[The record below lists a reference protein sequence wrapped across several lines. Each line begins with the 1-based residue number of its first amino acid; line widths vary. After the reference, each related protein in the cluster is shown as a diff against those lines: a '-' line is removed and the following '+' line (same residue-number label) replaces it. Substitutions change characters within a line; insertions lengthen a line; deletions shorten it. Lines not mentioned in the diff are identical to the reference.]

1 MAENNITLPQSFLD
15 RINDSSGSNL
25 DVQAPIKLPQS
36 FLDRPEVNTYK
47 DEISS
52 YVDEDLSP
60 TDEPYKNATN
70 EAEINK
76 QTKHYKEL
84 NQDAVELLKTEP
96 QTYDSIKN
104 NTEIQEAAVRMA
116 EEYLGRENIRP
127 EDALEEV
134 LEHFNKFDVNELTAA
149 YDFGYVSGLVSD
161 IERAEAEGLDRKLQQ
176 KTQALNDYRLLFKA
190 KNALPESENF
200 GIKCSS
206 NTVEIIMNYSSI
218 NTNRIKFGH
227 STSNESKDMGVICF
241 SSFLLKEILLA
252 NKGFE
257 SGQISISEAGLAQV
271 NFKLKNGE
279 STYYLVQLQTS

>member
-1 MAENNITLPQSFLD
+1 MKKSDLLNYVGRYHLAGATTSVKWVAKDGKLETEFITDDQNV
-15 RINDSSGSNL
+15 IGSVSADNL
-25 DVQAPIKLPQS
+25 DFGNSELGVYATPQVVKMLS
-36 FLDRPEVNTYK
+36 AVG
-47 DEISS
+47 
-52 YVDEDLSP
+52 EDLSVDVNKVEGTAVSVGVNDNDVDMTFMLADLSVIRQVP
-60 TDEPYKNATN
+60 DLKNTPDWNATIKLDD
-70 EAEINK
+70 AFINK
-76 QTKHYKEL
+76 F
-84 NQDAVELLKTEP
+84 
-96 QTYDSIKN
+96 I
-104 NTEIQEAAVRMA
+104 
-116 EEYLGRENIRP
+116 
-127 EDALEEV
+127 
-134 LEHFNKFDVNELTAA
+134 
-149 YDFGYVSGLVSD
+149 
-161 IERAEAEGLDRKLQQ
+161 
-176 KTQALNDYRLLFKA
+176 KA

-241 SSFLLKEILLA
+241 SSSLLKEILLA